1 MYLKLLVFMSIFS
14 LYIGPGDVL
23 EVKRMSESDVTSGKQ
38 MFTIIVNM
46 VHFKCT
52 NKPCCKKLQNACS
65 YKASY

>member
-46 VHFKCT
+46 VHYKCT
-52 NKPCCKKLQNACS
+52 NKPLQNACS